1 MSLSVFRPG
10 LIILLCGLLLS
21 ACGFRLA
28 GTADVSGNE
37 QLPPQLASIYL
48 VTRNLNA
55 VQRRALEDSLTSAGA
70 QLVAQADG
78 SSVKLSVT
86 LNELADTRLATG
98 GSGGNVVKRIN
109 RSIDFNV
116 KAADGEV
123 ILEKT
128 SLRRQVDLTLDD
140 DSLLASNR
148 ERRDVTLELEKELYD
163 QLVRQLLLI

>member
-1 MSLSVFRPG
+1 MFLNPFRLSL
-10 LIILLCGLLLS
+10 IALLCGLCLS

-28 GTADVSGNE
+28 GTGGVSGATE
-37 QLPPQLASIYL
+37 LPPQLASIYL

-55 VQRRALEDSLTSAGA
+55 VQRKSLEESLTSAGA

-128 SLRRQVDLTLDD
+128 SLRRQVDLTLSD

-148 ERRDVTLELEKELYD
+148 ERRDVTLDLEKELYD
-163 QLVRQLLLI
+163 QLVRQLLRI